1 MAKNVLRDYLGN
13 ILDVIIPRYERKI
26 LYENTEGTSD
36 KITLIDN
43 VDNYKYLEIYTKAN
57 NDYGQTC
64 TKIDLSQENK
74 HFSINQIYISST
86 YGDTIL
92 KTAMLRISNNFIEIV
107 KNGGIRMESSG
118 TTLSSTWKV
127 SITKV
132 IGYK

>member
-74 HFSINQIYISST
+74 HFNINQIYISNT
-86 YGDTIL
+86 YGDAIL
-92 KTAMLRISNNFIEIV
+92 KTAMLKINNNFIEIV
-107 KNGGIRMESSG
+107 KNGGVRMESAG
-118 TTLSSTWKV
+118 ITLNSNWKV
-127 SITKV
+127 TITKV

>member
-1 MAKNVLRDYLGN
+1 MNPK
-13 ILDVIIPRYERKI
+13 IPRYEEKI
-26 LYENTEGTSD
+26 LYENIKGTSE

-43 VDNYKYLEIYTKAN
+43 VDNYKYLEIYTKAD

-74 HFSINQIYISST
+74 HFNINQIYISSAHS
-86 YGDTIL
+86 DAIL
-92 KTAMLRISNNFIEIV
+92 KVAMLKINNNFIEV
-107 KNGGIRMESSG
+107 LRNGGVRMESAG
-118 TTLSSTWKV
+118 ITLNSNWKV